1 MAFNIGDQ
9 IDYNINNQKNF
20 FNKKKQHK
28 SIWDD
33 HSLLRIFVVIIIP
46 TTTITF
52 MSALYVFIDELLL
65 TRLVPLSNTFE
76 NMITGAGTS
85 CNDYIDYVDKLN
97 NAGLDVYLTKY
108 SRTLIVR
115 NAITYFAPLA
125 LIIVAFSQFVF
136 LDHHYILLRWMAKQ
150 SIIMLAKLDVQVF
163 ILYWLFMLFLQ
174 EFFLLL

>member
-1 MAFNIGDQ
+1 MAFNIGDR
-9 IDYNINNQKNF
+9 IDYNINNQKDF

-33 HSLLRIFVVIIIP
+33 HSLLRIFVAIIIP
-46 TTTITF
+46 TTIITF

-85 CNDYIDYVDKLN
+85 YNDYIDYVDKLN

-108 SRTLIVR
+108 STTLIVR
-115 NAITYFAPLA
+115 NAITYL
-125 LIIVAFSQFVF
+125 
-136 LDHHYILLRWMAKQ
+136 HH
-150 SIIMLAKLDVQVF
+150 
-163 ILYWLFMLFLQ
+163 
-174 EFFLLL
+174 